1 MKELWFDYY
10 ERFLDLGYDEDQ
22 ASIMAD
28 GAVKDYLATK
38 IDQQRQEA
46 KEKQNG

>member
-10 ERFLDLGYDEDQ
+10 EIFLDLGYDEDQ
-22 ASIMAD
+22 ASSLAD